1 MQVYIMVILIVFI
14 SGCKKNQDLSSKY
27 NLYFESIKPN
37 CQYINNFTY
46 YSSIDSTNVLNIN
59 LNSPIKLFKK
69 DKKDP
74 KNSEFGLLFTC
85 HDTTSTHYLEF
96 YYDYREKDSII
107 QNYIREYL
115 NNNVII
121 YGQDK
126 RLSIERYYSP
136 LDTTRGATYSHG
148 FTDSKNGFPTYVS
161 IVVIYPSKKNID
173 YYFYIRVYSK
183 TKHVGELNIENLA
196 IVKCILAS
204 WDVIIQGEISANLN
218 L

>member
-1 MQVYIMVILIVFI
+1 MQIFKLATLLIFI
-14 SGCKKNQDLSSKY
+14 FGCKKNQDLCRKY

-46 YSSIDSTNVLNIN
+46 YSSLDSTNVLNIN

-74 KNSEFGLLFTC
+74 KISEFGLLFTC
-85 HDTTSTHYLEF
+85 HDSTSTHYLEF

-107 QNYIREYL
+107 QNYNREYV

-136 LDTTRGATYSHG
+136 LDTTRGVSYSHG
-148 FTDSKNGFPTYVS
+148 FTDYKNGVPTYESTV
-161 IVVIYPSKKNID
+161 IIYPSKKNID
-173 YYFYIRVYSK
+173 YFFYIRVDSK

-204 WDVIIQGEISANLN
+204 WDVKIEGEISANLN

>member
-1 MQVYIMVILIVFI
+1 MQIFKLATLLIFI
-14 SGCKKNQDLSSKY
+14 FGCKKNQDLSRKY

-46 YSSIDSTNVLNIN
+46 YSSLDSTNVLNIN

-69 DKKDP
+69 DKKNP
-74 KNSEFGLLFTC
+74 KISEFGLLFTC
-85 HDTTSTHYLEF
+85 HDSTSTHSLEF

-107 QNYIREYL
+107 QQYKRYL
-115 NNNVII
+115 NNDLIN
-121 YGQDK
+121 YGYEEGI
-126 RLSIERYYSP
+126 SIEKYYSP
-136 LDTTRGATYSHG
+136 IDTSRGISYSHG
-148 FTDSKNGFPTYVS
+148 YTASKNGIPTYES

-173 YYFYIRVYSK
+173 YFFYIVVDSK

-204 WDVIIQGEISANLN
+204 WDVIIQGEISASLN